1 MDSPQAAGVVFV
13 DDVLGVSA
21 FYRAVTGM
29 EVLHAGDG
37 YAVLGS
43 DGFQLTVHALPV
55 PGGDGSGTYPTRHD
69 TYIKLCF
76 PVPSLAQARAT
87 AAEFGGELWPAEKGG
102 KRAAS
107 VPATGAIR
115 KGMCS
120 SCGSRRNRRP
130 AGNASTCA
138 RRR

>member
-29 EVLHAGDG
+29 GALHAGDG

-87 AAEFGGELWPAEKGG
+87 AAAFGGELWPAEKEWEARGFRACDGRDPEGNVFQLRERAESKAGG
-102 KRAAS
+102 
-107 VPATGAIR
+107 
-115 KGMCS
+115 
-120 SCGSRRNRRP
+120 
-130 AGNASTCA
+130 
-138 RRR
+138 

>member
-1 MDSPQAAGVVFV
+1 MDSPLAAGVVFV

-76 PVPSLAQARAT
+76 PVRSLAQARAT
-87 AAEFGGELWPAEKGG
+87 AAEFGGELWPAEKEWEARGFRACDGRDPEGNVFQLREQAESKAGG
-102 KRAAS
+102 
-107 VPATGAIR
+107 
-115 KGMCS
+115 
-120 SCGSRRNRRP
+120 
-130 AGNASTCA
+130 
-138 RRR
+138 